1 MEIINII
8 VSHPET
14 AICSIVSY
22 GVAVPELKS
31 EVVEE
36 AEQHFVEKCV
46 ELKYGEDMGESRE
59 DLNERNFYREDVSE
73 EMEDGYVEVG
83 EYTVSIVW
91 SSLDNIQQ

>member
-1 MEIINII
+1 MEIINVI

-22 GVAVPELKS
+22 GVPNPQLSS
-31 EVVEE
+31 EIAEE

-46 ELKYGEDMGESRE
+46 ELKYGEDSGETRE
-59 DLNERNFYREDVSE
+59 DLNERNYYREDVSE
-73 EMEDGYVEVG
+73 ALEDGYVEVG

-91 SSLDNIQQ
+91 SSLDNIQI